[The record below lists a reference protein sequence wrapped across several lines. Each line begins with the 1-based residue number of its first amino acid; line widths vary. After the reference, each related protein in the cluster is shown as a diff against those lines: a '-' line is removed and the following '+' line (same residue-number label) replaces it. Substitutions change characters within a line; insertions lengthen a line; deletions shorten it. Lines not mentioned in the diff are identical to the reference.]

1 MAGERIRLLM
11 VEDVPQVASHVRSL
25 LVSQSHI
32 QIVEVVGDG
41 ERALAAVGEFRPDVV
56 IIDWLLQGRVSGA
69 KAASSIRQ
77 AFPDIGIIVIT
88 VPQEPITEDP
98 ARGIDAVLR
107 MPLAGFDLT
116 AVIRKIAEQRV
127 SAAAGGGAQVV
138 SLFSPKG
145 GVGRTTLAYNLA
157 VALAGEEPV
166 CLVDGSLQFSDMRG
180 LLRAPADARSILDL
194 PTDRIREGDVSEV
207 MWRDP
212 SGIDVLL
219 APPRVEMAEMITTRD
234 IEKSLSLLR
243 RLYGHVVIDTRAALT
258 DDVLAF
264 LDASD
269 LVLQVLT
276 FDAMAVRA
284 LAMANEAFAAI
295 GYPPTKLGVILN
307 RSDASGGITREE
319 VEEVLGQHIDF
330 EIVSDGRL
338 VLAANNEGVP
348 FVSASPDAQ
357 ISKGVRTIAAALHA
371 RRGTPALSLASR

>member
-11 VEDVPQVASHVRSL
+11 IEDVPQVASHVRSL
-25 LVSQSHI
+25 LVSQTQI
-32 QIVEVVGDG
+32 QVVEVIGDG
-41 ERALAAVGEFRPDVV
+41 DRALAAVGDFRPDVV

-77 AFPDIGIIVIT
+77 AHPEVGIIVLT

-98 ARGIDAVLR
+98 AQGIDAVLR

-116 AVIRKIAEQRV
+116 TIIRRIAEERV
-127 SAAAGGGAQVV
+127 TAASGAGAQMV

-166 CLVDGSLQFSDMRG
+166 CLVDGSLQFSDLRG
-180 LLRAPADARSILDL
+180 LLRAPANALSILDL
-194 PTDRIREGDVSEV
+194 PTDKIRDSDVSEV

-212 SGIDVLL
+212 SGIDVLF

-243 RLYGHVVIDTRAALT
+243 RLYGHVVIDTRAGLT
-258 DDVLAF
+258 DEVLAF

-269 LVLQVLT
+269 LVLQILT

-295 GYPPTKLGVILN
+295 GYPPSKMAVVLN
-307 RSDASGGITREE
+307 RADASGGITREE

-330 EIVSDGRL
+330 EIVSDGHL

-357 ISKGVRTIAAALHA
+357 ISKGVRSIAAALSA
-371 RRGTPALSLASR
+371 RRRTPALSVATR

>member
-1 MAGERIRLLM
+1 MAGEKTRLLLI
-11 VEDVPQVASHVRSL
+11 EDVPQVASHIRSL
-25 LVSQSHI
+25 LIAQNNI
-32 QIVEVVGDG
+32 QVVEVITDG
-41 ERALAAVGEFRPDVV
+41 ERGLAGVGDFRPDVV
-56 IIDWLLQGRVSGA
+56 IIDWLLQGKVSGA

-77 AFPDIGIIVIT
+77 AYPEVGIIVLT

-116 AVIRKIAEQRV
+116 AVVRQVAEERM
-127 SAAAGGGAQVV
+127 AAAESGGAQIV

-157 VALAGEEPV
+157 VALAGDEPV
-166 CLVDGSLQFSDMRG
+166 CLVDGSLQFSDLRG

-194 PTDRIREGDVSEV
+194 PTDRIKEGDVAEV
-207 MWRDP
+207 MYHDP

-219 APPRVEMAEMITTRD
+219 APPRVEMAEMISTRD
-234 IEKSLSLLR
+234 IEKALSLLR
-243 RLYGHVVIDTRAALT
+243 RLYGHVVIDTRATLS

-276 FDAMAVRA
+276 FDAQAVRA
-284 LAMANEAFAAI
+284 LAMSSDAFAAI
-295 GYPPTKLGVILN
+295 GYPPSKLAVVLN
-307 RSDASGGITREE
+307 RADASGGMSREE

-330 EIVSDGRL
+330 EVVSDGHL

-357 ISKGVRTIAAALHA
+357 ISKGVRSIAASLRSHRRSPAVSVVA
-371 RRGTPALSLASR
+371 R

>member
-1 MAGERIRLLM
+1 MAGEKIRLLLI
-11 VEDVPQVASHVRSL
+11 EDVPQVASHVRSL
-25 LVSQSHI
+25 LIAQNHI
-32 QIVEVVGDG
+32 QIVEVIGDG
-41 ERALAAVGEFRPDVV
+41 DRALAAVGDYRPNVV

-77 AFPDIGIIVIT
+77 AHPDVGIIVLT

-116 AVIRKIAEQRV
+116 AVIRRVAEERV
-127 SAAAGGGAQVV
+127 AQTTGGGAQMV

-166 CLVDGSLQFSDMRG
+166 CLVDGSLQFSDLRG

-194 PTDRIREGDVSEV
+194 PTDKIKEGDVSEV
-207 MWRDP
+207 MFRDP

-243 RLYGHVVIDTRAALT
+243 NLYGHVVIDTRAALT
-258 DDVLAF
+258 DEVLAF

-269 LVLQVLT
+269 LVLQILT
-276 FDAMAVRA
+276 FDAQAVRA

-295 GYPPTKLGVILN
+295 GYPPSKLAVVLN
-307 RSDASGGITREE
+307 RADASGGMSREE

-348 FVSASPDAQ
+348 FVAASPDAQ
-357 ISKGVRTIAAALHA
+357 ISKGVRSIAAALLAHRRSPAVSVAA
-371 RRGTPALSLASR
+371 R

>member
-1 MAGERIRLLM
+1 LI
-11 VEDVPQVASHVRSL
+11 EDVPQVASHIRSL
-25 LVSQSHI
+25 LIAQNNI
-32 QIVEVVGDG
+32 QVVEVITDG
-41 ERALAAVGEFRPDVV
+41 ERGLAGVGDFRPDVV
-56 IIDWLLQGRVSGA
+56 IIDWLLQGKVSGA
-69 KAASSIRQ
+69 KVASSIRQ
-77 AFPDIGIIVIT
+77 AYPEVGIIVLT

-116 AVIRKIAEQRV
+116 AVVRQVAEERV
-127 SAAAGGGAQVV
+127 AAAESGGAQIV

-157 VALAGEEPV
+157 VALAGDEPV
-166 CLVDGSLQFSDMRG
+166 CLVDGSLQFSDLRG
-180 LLRAPADARSILDL
+180 LLRAPSDARSILDL
-194 PTDRIREGDVSEV
+194 PTDRIKEGDVAEV
-207 MWRDP
+207 MYRDP

-219 APPRVEMAEMITTRD
+219 APPRVEMAEMISTRD
-234 IEKSLSLLR
+234 VEKALSLLR
-243 RLYGHVVIDTRAALT
+243 RLYGHVVVDTRATLS

-276 FDAMAVRA
+276 FDAQAVRA
-284 LAMANEAFAAI
+284 LAMSNDAFAAI
-295 GYPPTKLGVILN
+295 GYPPSKLAVVLN
-307 RSDASGGITREE
+307 RADASGGMSREE

-330 EIVSDGRL
+330 EVVSDGHL

-357 ISKGVRTIAAALHA
+357 ISKGVRSIAAALLAHRRSPAVSVVA
-371 RRGTPALSLASR
+371 R

>member
-1 MAGERIRLLM
+1 MAGEKIRLL
-11 VEDVPQVASHVRSL
+11 VIEDVPQVASHVRSL
-25 LVSQSHI
+25 LVAQTQI
-32 QIVEVVGDG
+32 QVVEVIGDG
-41 ERALAAVGEFRPDVV
+41 ERALAAVGDYRPDVV

-77 AFPDIGIIVIT
+77 AHPEVGIIVIT

-116 AVIRKIAEQRV
+116 AAVRKIAEERE
-127 SAAAGGGAQVV
+127 AAAESGGAQIV

-166 CLVDGSLQFSDMRG
+166 CLVDGSLQFSDLRG
-180 LLRAPADARSILDL
+180 LLRAPVEARSILEL
-194 PTDRIREGDVSEV
+194 PTDRIKEGDVSEV
-207 MWRDP
+207 MYHDP

-234 IEKSLSLLR
+234 IEKALSLLR

-258 DDVLAF
+258 DEVLAF

-269 LVLQVLT
+269 LVLQILT
-276 FDAMAVRA
+276 FDAQAVRA

-295 GYPPTKLGVILN
+295 GYPPSKLAVVLN
-307 RSDASGGITREE
+307 RADASGGMSREE

-330 EIVSDGRL
+330 EVVSDGRL

-357 ISKGVRTIAAALHA
+357 ISKGVRSIAAALAAH
-371 RRGTPALSLASR
+371 RRAPALSVAGR

>member
-11 VEDVPQVASHVRSL
+11 IEDVPQVASHVRSL
-25 LVSQSHI
+25 LIAQSQI
-32 QIVEVVGDG
+32 QIVEVIGDG
-41 ERALAAVGEFRPDVV
+41 DRALAAVGDFRPDVV

-77 AFPDIGIIVIT
+77 AHPDVGIIVLT

-98 ARGIDAVLR
+98 TRGIDAVLR

-116 AVIRKIAEQRV
+116 AVIRRVAEERV
-127 SAAAGGGAQVV
+127 AQTTGGGAQMV

-166 CLVDGSLQFSDMRG
+166 CLVDGSLQFSDLRG

-194 PTDRIREGDVSEV
+194 PTDKIKEGDVSEV
-207 MWRDP
+207 MFRDP

-243 RLYGHVVIDTRAALT
+243 NLYGHVVIDTRAALT
-258 DDVLAF
+258 DEVLAF

-269 LVLQVLT
+269 LVLQILT
-276 FDAMAVRA
+276 FDAQAVRA

-295 GYPPTKLGVILN
+295 GYPPSKLAVVLN
-307 RSDASGGITREE
+307 RADASGGMSREE

-357 ISKGVRTIAAALHA
+357 ISKGVRSIAAALLAHRRSPAVSVAA
-371 RRGTPALSLASR
+371 R